1 MQVLLLLINLAMYWP
16 KNRITIMNAHVLIDK
31 ENETIDVLAIKA
43 LIEYFY
49 KYEELA
55 R

>member
-1 MQVLLLLINLAMYWP
+1 MLLINLSEHTS
-16 KNRITIMNAHVLIDK
+16 NRNLIVDTLHVPDINNSHLQ
-31 ENETIDVLAIKA
+31 VPAVKA

>member
-1 MQVLLLLINLAMYWP
+1 MLLINL
-16 KNRITIMNAHVLIDK
+16 TAHSL
-31 ENETIDVLAIKA
+31 ENQKALMSATAQYEIGTMPAIKA

>member
-1 MQVLLLLINLAMYWP
+1 MSNRNIILDAQVLTDAGNKRQTVP
-16 KNRITIMNAHVLIDK
+16 GV
-31 ENETIDVLAIKA
+31 KA

-55 R
+55 RFVYFDLILSNDAS